1 MFKRLIPCVM
11 LAFFCSLL
19 FCYGQTQAAPLR
31 IKAAHGAPEANVQ
44 HFGWVKF
51 KELVEAKSKG
61 EILIEIYGNS
71 QLGPDREIC
80 EATQM
85 GNIHMVS
92 NSTAAATAFNKEFY
106 VFDAP
111 FLFKDR
117 EAAYAALDGE
127 LGKAVLAAEEQYNLK
142 GLGFW
147 ENGFRALTNAKRPV
161 HTPDDLVGLKLRTM
175 ESALHIATWRAL
187 GANPAPMAFG
197 ELFTALQQ
205 NTVDGQD
212 NAIDMVYAAK
222 FYEVQK
228 YLTKTNHNYSPLIVH
243 MNLDFWKELSP
254 KHKAILE
261 EAMHETT
268 VWQRNKAKEMTLA
281 AEEHLRNAGLKITDL
296 TPEQL
301 QMFRD
306 KVKPVYVMI
315 RDNVSPKT
323 YALFA
328 ELIR

>member
-1 MFKRLIPCVM
+1 MFNQRILFLGAA
-11 LAFFCSLL
+11 LACLL
-19 FCYGQTQAAPLR
+19 FCSGPVQAAPLV

-44 HFGWVKF
+44 HLGWLKF
-51 KELVEAKSKG
+51 KELVEAKSNG
-61 EILIEIYGNS
+61 DIIVEVYGNN

-85 GNIHMVS
+85 GSIAVVS

-117 EAAYAALDGE
+117 EEAYAALDGP
-127 LGKAVLAAEEQYNLK
+127 LGKAILASDEKYNLK

-147 ENGFRALTNAKRPV
+147 ENGFRALTNSKHPV
-161 HTPDDLVGLKLRTM
+161 HTPDDVAGLKLRTM
-175 ESALHIATWRAL
+175 ESALHIATWRAI
-187 GANPAPMAFG
+187 GANPTPMAFG

-212 NAIDMVYAAK
+212 NAMDMVYAAK

-243 MNLDFWKELSP
+243 MNLEFWNDLSP
-254 KHKAILE
+254 EQQALLE
-261 EAMHETT
+261 EAMRETT
-268 VWQRNKAKEMTLA
+268 DWQRNKARELTVEAEKHLKE
-281 AEEHLRNAGLKITDL
+281 AGLEIVDL
-296 TPEQL
+296 TPEEM

-306 KVKPVYVMI
+306 KVRPVYAMI
-315 RDNVSPKT
+315 KDSVSPEI
-323 YALFA
+323 YALF
-328 ELIR
+328 EKLIQ